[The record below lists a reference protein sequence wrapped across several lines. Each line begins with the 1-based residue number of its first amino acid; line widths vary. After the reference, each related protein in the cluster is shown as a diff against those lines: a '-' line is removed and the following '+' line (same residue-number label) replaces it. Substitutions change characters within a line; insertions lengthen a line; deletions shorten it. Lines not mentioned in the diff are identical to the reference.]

1 MMNTKEINSLHSDI
15 LIRVDKTNFRLSE
28 CTVLSAGQKVNK
40 GDKIVVKSFQ
50 ITKIELS
57 SGIAKK
63 IKEVHILGKIYD

>member
-1 MMNTKEINSLHSDI
+1 MHSEV
-15 LIRVDKTNFRLSE
+15 LISVDNANFKVSE
-28 CTVLSAGQKVNK
+28 CTVLSAGQKVNI

-57 SGIAKK
+57 SGMAKK